1 MNDIVLYAFSGI
13 QILWFKT
20 KLHVIQL
27 VFALR
32 DLIIWHVLSVQEIR
46 YGDGI
51 FVLSKLQQKKYKPF
65 DIIGIWRNQFAKIFN
80 ISDIYPSNDN
90 KPRSRVFIKNLVI
103 VPYFS
108 KPLSQFPWDKEFDEE
123 SIKVHYS
130 YAKGPDKEQNLLL
143 FVISGYFSD

>member
-1 MNDIVLYAFSGI
+1 MNDRVLYAFSGI
-13 QILWFKT
+13 QILWSKT

-65 DIIGIWRNQFAKIFN
+65 DIIGISRNKFAEIFK
-80 ISDIYPSNDN
+80 ISDIYPSKDN
-90 KPRSRVFIKNLVI
+90 EPRSRVFIK
-103 VPYFS
+103 F
-108 KPLSQFPWDKEFDEE
+108 
-123 SIKVHYS
+123 
-130 YAKGPDKEQNLLL
+130 
-143 FVISGYFSD
+143 